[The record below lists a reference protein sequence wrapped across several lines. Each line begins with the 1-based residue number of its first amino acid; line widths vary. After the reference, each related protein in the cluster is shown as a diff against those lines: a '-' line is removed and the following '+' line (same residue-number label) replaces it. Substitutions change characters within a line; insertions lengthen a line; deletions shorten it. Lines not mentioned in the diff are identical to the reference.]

1 MKHILN
7 NLTEEEKNSIR
18 EQHTGGMKVMTENFN
33 KLTNSKLGDLKPLTE
48 QTEPTQLQQNVDLK
62 KITSIL
68 TSLGF
73 KNAPSSGYKFRMDKP
88 NDGPVKDNNGN
99 YASSYEAY
107 IPLKQNSGF
116 GYTDGKTQQLWLDK
130 RGGLKP
136 GKDEPNTYNFIFD
149 LNPNNLTLQKVIN
162 GKVLEKTKI
171 TLEDFYNTL
180 QSYK

>member
-1 MKHILN
+1 MNIV
-7 NLTEEEKNSIR
+7 I
-18 EQHTGGMKVMTENFN
+18 
-33 KLTNSKLGDLKPLTE
+33 TE
-48 QTEPTQLQQNVDLK
+48 QQYRLILEQTIGLNTDKGFDLN

-73 KNAPSSGYKFRMDKP
+73 KTSPISGYKFRMDKP
-88 NDGPVKDNNGN
+88 NNGPVKDKKGN
-99 YASSYEAY
+99 YVTSYEAY
-107 IPLKQNSGF
+107 IPLKQDGGF
-116 GYTDGKTQQLWLDK
+116 GYTDGKSQQLWLDK
-130 RGGLKP
+130 RSGLKP

-149 LNPNNLTLQKVIN
+149 LNPNNLILQKVKN